1 MFNCGKIVF
10 SNNIEQF
17 VFNCGKI
24 VFSNNIEKFVF
35 NCGKIVFR
43 YISRCARCERCS
55 KLKIKTPEFVKMT
68 IKVTIKTPLTWFWS
82 LYCWLWTH
90 SICCYSVFVVDVD
103 QVIAGCGCWM
113 LFWRFVPAGIR
124 RSFYL
129 WRKYIKTRKYWFF
142 VT

>member
-1 MFNCGKIVF
+1 MRCFELFYFFNCGKIVFCNNIEQFVNHCGKIVF

-55 KLKIKTPEFVKMT
+55 KLKIKTPEFVKIT
-68 IKVTIKTPLTWFWS
+68 IKLTIKTPLT
-82 LYCWLWTH
+82 
-90 SICCYSVFVVDVD
+90 
-103 QVIAGCGCWM
+103 
-113 LFWRFVPAGIR
+113 
-124 RSFYL
+124 SF
-129 WRKYIKTRKYWFF
+129 
-142 VT
+142 